1 MLKGGLKGKS
11 LNSGVEIVKKSS
23 VGYSSVS
30 GKEVETSTWN
40 GHYRELTGYTL
51 GREVLMLNLRELK
64 SKTGIQEKGDCQLAG

>member
-1 MLKGGLKGKS
+1 MEK
-11 LNSGVEIVKKSS
+11 
-23 VGYSSVS
+23 
-30 GKEVETSTWN
+30 STWN